1 MEPHNSSSSFPDVL
15 RIRTEQDS
23 LQYVRQPAL
32 FAVHGSLPDYLKT
45 AVELVLEEN
54 SITICRGEPAPSA
67 DLPTSL
73 TITPVYALDSHGP
86 LAVPTG
92 QIFIRFTPDVKTE
105 DRRSNLADR
114 GYTIVRIPSY
124 APHTAWVQAT
134 TGDIATSLLNV
145 EQLNGLSGLVNV
157 EPQLL
162 MHRKSK

>member
-1 MEPHNSSSSFPDVL
+1 MEPHNSPSSFPNVL
-15 RIRTEQDS
+15 QIRTGQGS

-32 FAVHGSLPDYLKT
+32 FAVHGSLPNYLKT
-45 AVELVLEEN
+45 DVELVLEEN

-73 TITPVYALDSHGP
+73 KITPVYARDPHGP

-92 QIFIRFTPDVKTE
+92 QIFLRFTPDVKTE
-105 DRRSNLADR
+105 ERRGNLADH
-114 GYTIVRIPSY
+114 GYAIVHIPSY

-134 TGDIATSLLNV
+134 NGDIATSLLNI
-145 EQLNGLSGLVNV
+145 EQLNGLPGLVNV

-162 MHRKSK
+162 MPRKSK

>member
-1 MEPHNSSSSFPDVL
+1 MEPHNSLSSFPDVL

-32 FAVHGSLPDYLKT
+32 FAVHGSLPSYLET

-54 SITICRGEPAPSA
+54 SITICRGEPAPPA
-67 DLPTSL
+67 DLRTSL
-73 TITPVYALDSHGP
+73 NITPVYARDPHGP

-92 QIFIRFTPDVKTE
+92 QIFLRFTPDVKTE
-105 DRRSNLADR
+105 ELRGNLADR

-124 APHTAWVQAT
+124 APHAAWVQAT
-134 TGDIATSLLNV
+134 NGDIATSLLNI
-145 EQLNGLSGLVNV
+145 EQLNGLPGLVSV